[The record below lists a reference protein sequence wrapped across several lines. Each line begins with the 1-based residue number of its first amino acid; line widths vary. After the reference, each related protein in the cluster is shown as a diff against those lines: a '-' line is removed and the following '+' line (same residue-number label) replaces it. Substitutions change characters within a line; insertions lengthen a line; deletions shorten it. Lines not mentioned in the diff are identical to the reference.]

1 MGQVYRACDTRLGRE
16 VAIKLLADDLVN
28 DPAAAARFEREWRTI
43 ARLSHP
49 NILALYDVGREAGL
63 TFAVMELVP
72 GASLR
77 QRLAGGALPAAR
89 AVDIAIQ
96 IARGLHA
103 AHQANVVHRD
113 LKPENV
119 IVSPA
124 GHITILDFGLARDR
138 LQPAGGAT
146 GDETVTVGVTETGVV
161 LGTRGYMAPEQVRA
175 EVVDHRADIFALGTV
190 LYEMLAGRRAFMGPS
205 PVETLHAV
213 LATDPDMSALPAS
226 RPALRR
232 IVSRCLEKRP
242 EDRFNSALDVAYAL
256 EAVAPAE
263 DDVTAPGGGAAHV
276 STWWRSPAV
285 WVAGALLVTA
295 GAGGGRLLLR
305 GSPGGSEAQA
315 PISLRAQ
322 LQGPPGVVIDLAFS
336 PDGRRLGANAASGPD
351 ASALWTRETSD
362 ASWRQLAPVNL
373 REAGWLAWSP
383 DGRSLLY
390 PALDGGAFRLRVV
403 DIASGAIRT
412 LFDSDPNKVD
422 LTQGSDDPEVLES
435 SGERMGGAWGE
446 AGILVGGNRLRHVSP
461 DGGVVTALL
470 NPGKSVRSQ
479 RWPTFLPDGRTFV
492 FTQAGSAESDRGVFI
507 GRVGSPA
514 ARRLLPVPAAAVVT
528 RSGHLVYAHDG
539 TVMAAPFDFSANQV
553 SGPARV
559 IASGLG
565 VRGDYSWFT
574 VSPQGTVALP
584 FVDGARVPLAELE
597 LFDRTGL
604 VTKTIGE
611 PDRYSQL
618 SLSPDGSRVLVE
630 SERPAFDIITIDK
643 GLRVP
648 VGYPSGAIYYASPVW
663 SPDGLRAAAVQYAP
677 GPERNLCTIDI
688 ATGRVH
694 VLVRTERGRWPQAW
708 TGDGREIVVS
718 RWETGGSSVFAI
730 PVDDPA
736 AERRLSP
743 EGAFVA
749 DKAAISP
756 DDGWVA
762 YHTNE
767 TGAFE
772 VYVQPRAATT
782 GRRRISPR
790 GGMSPAW
797 SDRGRELFYLQPDG
811 TFMVVPFSAS
821 MMPGPPAALFRIR
834 STPAPNR
841 RQFAVLPGA
850 QRFVFISAIDSGFSE
865 QISVVT
871 NWTAILER

>member
-1 MGQVYRACDTRLGRE
+1 MGQVYRARDSRLGRE

-28 DPAAAARFEREWRTI
+28 DPAAAARFEREWRTV

-49 NILALYDVGREAGL
+49 NILALHDVGREPGL

-77 QRLAGGALPAAR
+77 QRLAGGALPPAK

-103 AHQANVVHRD
+103 AHQANIVHRD

-138 LQPAGGAT
+138 PGPAGGAR
-146 GDETVTVGVTETGVV
+146 GDDTVTVGVTETGVV

-175 EVVDHRADIFALGTV
+175 EAVDHRADIFALGAV
-190 LYEMLAGRRAFMGPS
+190 LYELLAGERAFTGPS

-213 LATDPDMSALPAS
+213 LAEDPDMSALPAS

-263 DDVTAPGGGAAHV
+263 DQAIGPAVHV
-276 STWWRSPAV
+276 STAWRSPAV
-285 WVAGALLVTA
+285 WMAGALLVIA

-336 PDGRRLGANAASGPD
+336 PDGRRLGAIAASGPD

-383 DGRSLLY
+383 DSRSLLY
-390 PALDGGAFRLRVV
+390 PAFDGGAFRLRVV
-403 DIASGAIRT
+403 DVTSGAIRT
-412 LFDSDPNKVD
+412 LLDSDPNEVD
-422 LTQGSDDPEVLES
+422 STDGSTDSDVLES
-435 SGERMGGAWGE
+435 SAERMGGAWAE
-446 AGILVGGNRLRHVSP
+446 AGILVGGHRLRHVSP
-461 DGGVVTALL
+461 DSGVVTALL
-470 NPGKSVRSQ
+470 NPGTSVRSQ
-479 RWPTFLPDGRTFV
+479 RWPAFLPDGRTFV

-507 GRVGSPA
+507 GRVGSPER
-514 ARRLLPVPAAAVVT
+514 RRLLPVPAAVVVT
-528 RSGHLVYAHDG
+528 RSGHLLYSHDG
-539 TVMAAPFDFSANQV
+539 TVMAAPFDLSTNQV

-584 FVDGARVPLAELE
+584 FVDAARVPLAELE

-611 PDRYSQL
+611 PDRYFQL

-648 VGYPSGAIYYASPVW
+648 LGYPSGAIYYASPVW
-663 SPDGLRAAAVQYAP
+663 SPDGLRAAAVQHAP

-708 TGDGREIVVS
+708 TRDGREIVVS
-718 RWETGGSSVFAI
+718 RWETGGSSLFAV

-756 DDGWVA
+756 DDRWVA

-772 VYVQPRAATT
+772 VYVQPRAAPA

-797 SDRGRELFYLQPDG
+797 SDTGGELFYLQPDG
-811 TFMVVPFSAS
+811 TLMAVPFSAS
-821 MMPGPPAALFRIR
+821 VAPGPPAALFRIR
-834 STPAPNR
+834 PTPAPNR

-850 QRFVFISAIDSGFSE
+850 QRFIFISAIDAGGSE
-865 QISVVT
+865 PISVLT
-871 NWTAILER
+871 NWTTILER